1 MSSAQ
6 NASIFQSAWLAP
18 LPRLTSIAAAVLTLL
33 TAPVANASVIA
44 AVKNAQ
50 GNDVML
56 FKLLSGAESGTG
68 EDVSA
73 ADQGALLEAGAWL
86 GELFGTPADAP
97 TVIAAANP
105 FVTYASG
112 GAWFD
117 DNGRP
122 AMALSWTEGLPSS
135 QPSGSVHLGP
145 APGASY
151 DYSPLAVLPAHA
163 LGSSRISTILHELA
177 HSAGMSSIET
187 GDYLGF
193 EGPNGWCH
201 TAFSE
206 ELTFNGEPIAAG
218 SSLSKLISLD
228 SMPGNLQTDLNKVRW
243 YLGYSG
249 IGFQGENVREV
260 IGEDTVMYFPDEVTD
275 SKEAVQKAIFVTGAI
290 PVLGAEMGNFDF
302 SHLELQNGLLSH
314 QSWRNW
320 GTFMEAELA
329 MLQDL
334 GYHLDRKRFFGT
346 SIYASGAEYT
356 VGQAFWARNDR
367 EEWIKDQPSQQTNA
381 VGVHVYGSRN
391 EVTVAA
397 DQLAD
402 GAGSIGVRVDGSANQ
417 LSVNENVLISAN
429 GTGGI
434 GMAFTYGRSHTLLL
448 EGKVQALGSG
458 GSALVFDFGGSILGD
473 ENQVRGSWTA
483 GAVTEYGWLTFHPEE
498 LNFPQVL
505 QGSLIKSAVI
515 AGTLQGSDA
524 AIRIGPTAHVAQIRL
539 ADGAHIEGD
548 IVSSW
553 SAVGTA
559 EDFFDGY
566 CSVILADSVSRAAAF
581 VPLGTDVTTN
591 LIFGG
596 TEDGAAAQASD
607 LKPFVYAG
615 NVIGPWSIRMQAAD
629 GTDLRLENTIN
640 QVVGMT
646 VNRGARL
653 SGSAVFDFTGLNARM
668 AEVGGTLITGSE
680 EIPNFQ
686 VGALVNAGTLV
697 STPSS
702 GSIVI
707 LGDYVQSGKLVLG
720 MRPSGEL
727 MPLSVSG
734 TTEVKD
740 GASLAVVPGG
750 GWFEGELAKDPHP
763 YGAVSTSG
771 ANTDASAS
779 LLEKAAWDLDLMT
792 AKDFSPA
799 VDFTCSEG
807 VLKAAH
813 QKNAYSKF
821 LTSSAPSWQWG
832 LAKQLDQAASQAP
845 EVLHALYGD
854 LDFSASDGSDI
865 VRALGN
871 LGNYSRD
878 DSMRALFSWERLLNR
893 QIFAHHET
901 TQEGERQVWAVP
913 LAAHFSDGGAG
924 TNVTGAVL
932 GVDFLWGETQTAVYA
947 AMGHLETSAGP
958 EHGTS
963 RGEGIWLGGKLGRTL
978 ASGLRFEGQLRGGVY
993 SAERSRTVELAQSL
1007 SRIKSDETIYALS
1020 GALRT
1025 GWLGTLGESDVE
1037 FFPHVLMT
1045 GTVLRTPTLTESGTG
1060 ALSIRRSVLHSAA
1073 AGAGLTVNV
1082 PAPSQFSDYAWN
1094 WSVSLEWTREL
1105 TERAGNVTFGLAGA
1119 TGETARSMDWP
1130 ERNRLAGSVSLEL
1143 LRKSGFSAA
1152 LRLDGETMG
1161 SAHSAGAASAELRWT
1176 W

>member
-6 NASIFQSAWLAP
+6 DASIFQSALLAP
-18 LPRLTSIAAAVLTLL
+18 FPQLTAIAAAVLTLL
-33 TAPVANASVIA
+33 TVPVANASVIA

-56 FKLLSGAESGTG
+56 FELLSGAESGTG

-86 GELFGTPADAP
+86 GELLGTPAAAP
-97 TVIAAANP
+97 TVIAAADP

-122 AMALSWTEGLPSS
+122 AMALSWTEGLSSS
-135 QPSGSVHLGP
+135 QPSGRVYLGP

-151 DYSPLAVLPAHA
+151 DYSPLAVLPSHA
-163 LGSSRISTILHELA
+163 LGSARISAILHELA
-177 HSAGMSSIET
+177 HSAGMASIET

-193 EGPNGWCH
+193 ECPNGWCH
-201 TAFSE
+201 TAFTE
-206 ELTFNGEPIAAG
+206 ELTFNGEPIKAG
-218 SSLSKLISLD
+218 SSLSKLISWD
-228 SMPGNLQTDLNKVRW
+228 SMPENLQTDLNKVRW

-249 IGFQGENVREV
+249 IGFQGKNVREV
-260 IGEDTVMYFPDEVTD
+260 IGEETVMYFPDEVTD
-275 SKEAVQKAIFVTGAI
+275 SEEAVQKAISVTGAI
-290 PVLGAEMGNFDF
+290 PVLGAEMGNLDF

-356 VGQAFWARNDR
+356 VGQPFWARNDR

-483 GAVTEYGWLTFHPEE
+483 GAATEYGWLTFHPEE

-566 CSVILADSVSRAAAF
+566 CSVILADLVNRAAAF

-615 NVIGPWSIRMQAAD
+615 NVIGPWSIRMQATN
-629 GTDLRLENTIN
+629 GTDLRLQNTIN

-646 VNRGARL
+646 VNRGAKL
-653 SGSAVFDFTGLNARM
+653 SGSAVFDFTGLNARV
-668 AEVGGTLITGSE
+668 ADVGGTLITGNA

-686 VGALVNAGTLV
+686 AGALVNAGTLV

-750 GWFEGELAKDPHP
+750 GWFEGELAKDPNPH
-763 YGAVSTSG
+763 GAVSTSG

-779 LLEKAAWDLDLMT
+779 LPEKAEWDLDLMT

-799 VDFTCSEG
+799 VDFTYSAG
-807 VLKAAH
+807 VLKASH

-871 LGNYSRD
+871 LGNFSRD
-878 DSMRALFSWERLLNR
+878 DSLRALFSWERLLNR
-893 QIFAHHET
+893 QLFAHHAAA
-901 TQEGERQVWAVP
+901 QEGEHQVWAVP

-947 AMGHLETSAGP
+947 AIGHMETSARK
-958 EHGTS
+958 EHGAS
-963 RGEGIWLGGKLGRTL
+963 RGEGIWLGGKLGCTL
-978 ASGLRFEGQLRGGVY
+978 ASGLRFEGQLRGGIY
-993 SAERSRTVELAQSL
+993 SAERSRTAELAQSI
-1007 SRIKSDETIYALS
+1007 SRIETDETVYALS
-1020 GALRT
+1020 GALRS
-1025 GWLGTLGESDVE
+1025 GWMGTIGESVIE
-1037 FFPHVLMT
+1037 FFPHVLLT
-1045 GTVLRTPTLTESGTG
+1045 GAVLRTPTLTESGTG
-1060 ALSIRRSVLHSAA
+1060 ALTIRRSSLHSAA

-1105 TERAGNVTFGLAGA
+1105 TERAGNISFGLAGA
-1119 TGETARSMDWP
+1119 AGETARSIDWP

>member
-86 GELFGTPADAP
+86 GELFGTPATAP

-122 AMALSWTEGLPSS
+122 AMALSWTEGLSSS
-135 QPSGSVHLGP
+135 QPSGSVYLGP

-177 HSAGMSSIET
+177 HSAGMAIIET

-193 EGPNGWCH
+193 ECPNGWCH
-201 TAFSE
+201 TAFTE
-206 ELTFNGEPIAAG
+206 KLTFNGNPIKAG
-218 SSLSKLISLD
+218 SSLSGLVSFD
-228 SMPGNLQTDLNKVRW
+228 SMPANLQTELNKVRW

-249 IGFQGENVREV
+249 IGFQGKNVREV
-260 IGEDTVMYFPDEVTD
+260 IGEETVMYFPDEVTD
-275 SKEAVQKAIFVTGAI
+275 SEDAVQKAISVTGAI
-290 PVLGAEMGNFDF
+290 PVLGAEMGNLDF

-334 GYHLDRKRFFGT
+334 GYQLDRKRFFGT
-346 SIYASGAEYT
+346 SIYASGIEYT

-381 VGVHVYGSRN
+381 VGVHVYGSRSK
-391 EVTVAA
+391 VTVAA

-417 LSVNENVLISAN
+417 LSVNENALISAN

-483 GAVTEYGWLTFHPEE
+483 GAATEYGWLTFHPEE

-566 CSVILADSVSRAAAF
+566 CSVILADLVNRAAAF

-686 VGALVNAGTLV
+686 AGALVNAGTLV

-727 MPLSVSG
+727 MPLSVLG
-734 TTEVKD
+734 TTEVRD
-740 GASLAVVPGG
+740 DASLAVVPGG

-771 ANTDASAS
+771 ANTEASAS

-1094 WSVSLEWTREL
+1094 WSLSIEWTREL
-1105 TERAGNVTFGLAGA
+1105 TERAGNVSFGLAGA
-1119 TGETARSMDWP
+1119 AGETARSMDWP